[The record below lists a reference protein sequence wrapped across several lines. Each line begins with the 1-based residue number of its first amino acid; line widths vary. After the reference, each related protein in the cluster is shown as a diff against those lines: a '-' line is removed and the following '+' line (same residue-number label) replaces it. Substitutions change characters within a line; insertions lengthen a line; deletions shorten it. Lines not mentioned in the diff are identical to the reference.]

1 MRGKILL
8 PIIALGIFV
17 TSCNTEESSL
27 ERTTLLA
34 DYPSGSALSFIDN
47 RIYLAGDD
55 APAMLVMDEHFA
67 VTGKVRL
74 VQSNDQRIPKKIKQD
89 LEAMAVLRSGKNT
102 SLLLIG
108 SGSLAPYRNFCQVIM
123 PGSPYKSTY
132 NLGAFYERLQEQGIK
147 QVNIEGATAIPGG
160 LLLASRGNKGFPWNH
175 LVFTGASFYQH
186 PDSAPFS
193 IIRVGT
199 NSDTAVF
206 NGISGLDYAEGSDKL
221 LMTVSTENT
230 YNSYSDGSIG
240 KSYLWIVND
249 ITTRRRISNINPDRV
264 IDLDKL
270 DARFKGHKIESVCIL
285 EETRTEL
292 LLALAADDDKGQT
305 LLFRLRLK
313 K

>member
-1 MRGKILL
+1 MRCKILL
-8 PIIALGIFV
+8 HILALGFFL
-17 TSCNTEESSL
+17 TRCNKNESSL
-27 ERTTLLA
+27 EGTTLLV
-34 DYPSGSALSFIDN
+34 DYPSGSALSHIGN

-55 APAMLVMDEHFA
+55 ASTMLVMDEHFA
-67 VTGKVRL
+67 VIGKVR
-74 VQSNDQRIPKKIKQD
+74 VAQGNEQRIPKKIKQD
-89 LEAMAVLRSGKNT
+89 LEAMAVLRTGKKT

-108 SGSLAPYRNFCQVIM
+108 SGSLAPYRNFCQLIL

-132 NLGAFYERLQEQGIK
+132 NLGAFYQRLQQQGIQ

-160 LLLASRGNKGFPWNH
+160 ILLASRGSKGFPRNH
-175 LVFTGASFYQH
+175 LVFTGTSFYQQ
-186 PDSAPFS
+186 PDSASFS

-199 NSDTAVF
+199 NTDTAVF
-206 NGISGLDYAEGSDKL
+206 NGISGLDYAKGSDKL

-230 YNSYSDGSIG
+230 YNSFSDGSIG
-240 KSYLWIVND
+240 KSYLWIIND
-249 ITTRRRISNINPDRV
+249 ITTRRRISHINPDKV

-270 DARFKGHKIESVCIL
+270 DARFQGHKIESVCIL
-285 EETRTEL
+285 KETREEL